1 MRSNPGRVETPGRLT
16 LLMED
21 GVVASEDRFIP
32 TRVALAEEFGILT

>member
-21 GVVASEDRFIP
+21 GIVASEDRFIP
-32 TRVALAEEFGILT
+32 TRVAEEFGILT